1 MASIRC
7 QCGLHKWS
15 KWDAFHRWC
24 LRCGKVELT
33 PIGKRVEAAAFAEL
47 DRAKVAAFAEYD
59 RAMAEYDR
67 AMAAKQE
74 NK

>member
-1 MASIRC
+1 
-7 QCGLHKWS
+7 
-15 KWDAFHRWC
+15 
-24 LRCGKVELT
+24 VELT